1 MFHKCIFFVVPISLS
16 YICTVVYANKVD
28 LSNSFCNILYW
39 QHVPEKEEFVTTFK
53 FGKKHFLVKVIIN
66 LTLYTLGH
74 LKSYFFINKP
84 IITCTNSFTSD
95 KDNPIHSLFNNYTI
109 ISKCW

>member
-1 MFHKCIFFVVPISLS
+1 MQIKQLFL
-16 YICTVVYANKVD
+16 TVSV
-28 LSNSFCNILYW
+28 NILYW
-39 QHVPEKEEFVTTFK
+39 QHVPEKEKFVTTFK

-74 LKSYFFINKP
+74 LEGFSFFNKL

-95 KDNPIHSLFNNYTI
+95 EYNSIHSLFNIYI
-109 ISKCW
+109 KKLVDI